1 MNKSDKIIVAVLAL
15 LLCGW
20 FYVSRQEAKK
30 RAAFYE
36 EHPELVQQTQSA
48 SAAEPA
54 PTAGQPAAEPAG
66 PTAGTAPEMRAAS
79 AAEELPAVS
88 AEPEKTVVVSNDA
101 AEFEFTSKGGA
112 LKRVTLKKFRETR
125 DGDDP
130 VSFDFSDRPA
140 LAIEGIAGLDSR
152 SDFEISEIEGGVAVK
167 AVSAKGLTFERTVL
181 CTNGYLLA
189 VSDVIRNVSGETVE
203 TAGSGIAL
211 GAMRGIGATAKDM
224 DLGVDLRTGA
234 GRGSTLEQNLA
245 KSFGKGLPSFAA
257 MFGTASGGCKSSP
270 VSPTAPMNASAKC
283 DTPVDWVALR
293 ERFFVEILTPA
304 VPGTGVETRLVRK
317 ATPAGAMLALD
328 SVGATLECGART
340 FAPGSELASSYSLY
354 VGPRKLSEL
363 RAISPTH
370 RDVMRFGTWSFFC
383 RILLD
388 FLNFIHDT
396 LRVGYGWAI
405 ILLTILVRLVLFPLN
420 RKSTENMKKMSAIQP
435 KIKELQAKFKDD
447 PRKLQQEQMKL
458 YAENHVNPM
467 SSSLPMLIQPPIFIA
482 LFTVLRSCVELRFS
496 EFLWISDLSEPE
508 NCFREFLVAHGIP
521 FGVNFLPIAMA
532 VTMTLQSRLTPSA
545 GDAQQQKMMSLMM
558 PVMMLFICYN
568 FASALGLYWV
578 VSQALAIIGL
588 WRAKRKGDQA
598 KA

>member
-1 MNKSDKIIVAVLAL
+1 MNKSDKLIVAFLAL

-20 FYVSRQEAKK
+20 FYVSRQDAKK

-36 EHPELVQQTQSA
+36 EHPELVQQTQ
-48 SAAEPA
+48 
-54 PTAGQPAAEPAG
+54 PAAEPASAAEQSAVA
-66 PTAGTAPEMRAAS
+66 PTAESVPEIRAAS
-79 AAEELPAVS
+79 AAEEVPAAS
-88 AEPEKTVVVSNDA
+88 AAPEKTVVVSNDV
-101 AEFEFTSKGGA
+101 AEFEFTSRGGA
-112 LKRVTLKKFRETR
+112 LKRVTLKDYREFR
-125 DGDDP
+125 DDADTP
-130 VSFDFSDRPA
+130 VEFDFSDRPA
-140 LAIEGIAGLDSR
+140 LALEGIAGLDAR
-152 SDFEISEIEGGVAVK
+152 ADFEVSEIEGGVSVK
-167 AVSAKGLTFERTVL
+167 AVSAKGLSFERTVL

-189 VSDVIRNVSGETVE
+189 VSDVIRNTSGETVE
-203 TAGSGIAL
+203 TANSGIAL
-211 GAMRGIGATAKDM
+211 GPMRGIGATAKDM
-224 DLGVDLRTGA
+224 DLGVDLHTSA
-234 GRGSTLEQNLA
+234 GRGSTLEQSVA

-270 VSPTAPMNASAKC
+270 VSPTAPMNAVAKC
-283 DTPVDWVALR
+283 DTPTDWVALR

-304 VPGTGVETRLVRK
+304 VPGTGVETHLVRK

-328 SVGATLECGART
+328 SVGATLDRGAQT
-340 FAPGSELASSYSLY
+340 FAPGAELASSYSLY

-363 RAISPTH
+363 RAISPAH

-388 FLNFIHDT
+388 FLNFMHDS
-396 LRVGYGWAI
+396 LRIGYGWAI
-405 ILLTILVRLVLFPLN
+405 ILLTVLVRLVLFPLN
-420 RKSTENMKKMSAIQP
+420 RKSTESMKRMSAIQP

-467 SSSLPMLIQPPIFIA
+467 SSCLPMLIQLPIFIA

-496 EFLWISDLSEPE
+496 EFLWIADLSEPE
-508 NCFREFLVAHGIP
+508 NCFRAFLAAHGIP

-532 VTMTLQSRLTPSA
+532 VTMTLQSRLTPST
-545 GDAQQQKMMSLMM
+545 GDAQQQKMMTFMM

-578 VSQALAIIGL
+578 VSQALAIVGL
-588 WRAKRKGDQA
+588 WRAKRKGDQT
-598 KA
+598 KG